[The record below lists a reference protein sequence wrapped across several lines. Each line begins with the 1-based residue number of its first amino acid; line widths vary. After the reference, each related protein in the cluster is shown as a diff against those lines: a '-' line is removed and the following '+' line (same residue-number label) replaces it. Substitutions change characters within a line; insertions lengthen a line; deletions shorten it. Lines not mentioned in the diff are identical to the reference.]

1 MNTDDSQDN
10 DARLPDLNEAILD
23 AATLERLFRDLEVC
37 TRITEIIPKFA
48 ERQMVTEQT
57 LSLEQARQLLLE
69 GRARGIQIRY
79 HYDGADWWDTLMRTP
94 QGIRLVR
101 IRHEFQ

>member
-1 MNTDDSQDN
+1 
-10 DARLPDLNEAILD
+10 
-23 AATLERLFRDLEVC
+23 
-37 TRITEIIPKFA
+37 
-48 ERQMVTEQT
+48 MVTEQS